1 MPIGDEVAVRQRVLI
16 RNKRGLHARASAKF
30 VTLTSEFAAAVTVE
44 KDGQRVTGTSIM
56 GLMMLAASPG
66 DEIEII
72 ASGADADAALAAL
85 VKLVEDRF
93 GEE

>member
-1 MPIGDEVAVRQRVLI
+1 M
-16 RNKRGLHARASAKF
+16 
-30 VTLTSEFAAAVTVE
+30 TLTSEFTATVTVE

-85 VKLVEDRF
+85 VGLVEDRF